1 MSTLAVVRPADQ
13 NRDDL
18 DLVAA
23 VRAGDE
29 RAFEQLYARYQGRIT
44 TYVRGMVHDHGRA
57 EDITQDVFM
66 AALRRLRE
74 TEREIL
80 FRPWIYEIAKNAC
93 IDAFRRSRNTHEVS
107 LDATDALGPADHGRL
122 ADTGPAPDKV
132 IDSKLAIDNLCGAL
146 GGLSQ
151 AHHDILVMR
160 EFEGLT
166 YREIGERLGMS
177 AAAVE
182 STLFRARRR
191 LGEEYEELVS
201 GKRCVRVREIVDRRA
216 GRVAGI
222 RDRRRLA
229 RHISHCQ
236 PCRRYALAEGVDL
249 VALRDGA
256 SKAARI
262 AALVPL
268 PSFLRRRPQAEDAGG
283 LLTQHAPAL
292 NVVSTVDPSLVA
304 GWSKTAV
311 AAVTVVVA
319 GLGAGSAVKH
329 ESIRDFVS
337 RTPGIVGLA
346 PDRPADALTGS
357 EARPATSSSAR
368 TPLWRPAPG
377 TGAAAERAPKPAG
390 AGVDPAPDRRARSPQ
405 DAGGSSPGVPAGT
418 PAPAADG
425 GGLGGVSGALPAA
438 TPPVVDALP
447 EPRPRPGLPLGGSL
461 LDGPGERPDAGAT
474 PSAPSLPSAPSR
486 PAVPALPSVPSRPAV
501 SSAPALPSVPAVPA
515 LPGTGGTA
523 PGVPAPG
530 GGTGAGASGAA
541 ATGAVP
547 ASGAAG

>member
-66 AALRRLRE
+66 AALRRMRE

-80 FRPWIYEIAKNAC
+80 FKPWIYEIAKNAC

-122 ADTGPAPDKV
+122 ADTGPAPDKI

-201 GKRCVRVREIVDRRA
+201 GKRCVRVREIVDTRA
-216 GRVAGI
+216 GRVAGM

-283 LLTQHAPAL
+283 VPTQHAPAL

-337 RTPGIVGLA
+337 RTPGIVGPA
-346 PDRPADALTGS
+346 PDLPADALTGS
-357 EARPATSSSAR
+357 EARP
-368 TPLWRPAPG
+368 G
-377 TGAAAERAPKPAG
+377 TGAD
-390 AGVDPAPDRRARSPQ
+390 VDPAPDRRARSPQ

-418 PAPAADG
+418 PAHAADG
-425 GGLGGVSGALPAA
+425 GGLSGVSGALPAA

-474 PSAPSLPSAPSR
+474 PSAPSLPSVPSLQ
-486 PAVPALPSVPSRPAV
+486 AVPALPSVPSLPAV
-501 SSAPALPSVPAVPA
+501 SSAPALPSVPAQPA

-523 PGVPAPG
+523 PGVPAPAPG
-530 GGTGAGASGAA
+530 GGTEAGASGAA